1 MKRIIAYFVLFPFIF
16 LGNIMA
22 QNTLTLDKAL
32 EMALVNSFDIKL
44 SENDVIQADN
54 NQSVLNSGYLPSL
67 TGAASGSYSDKSN
80 YVVTQQGQENTIDG
94 VVSKSLSGSIAVN
107 YVLFN
112 GKRRLNY
119 KNVKKAYELADTQRK
134 IQINNTLLDVYTAYY
149 NLAKS
154 MNQKDIL
161 KESLAISKE
170 RLKRIDYQFQNGQ
183 KTNLDVLNARVDVNN
198 DSLNIVNS
206 NVLIDNQRRNLN
218 FLIGISLENEFS
230 VENNVEVEK
239 TILYNDLKTQMLN
252 NNNQL
257 KQIDINKSMSALNLK
272 VNQSNWLPSVTA
284 NASYGFSN
292 NDLGLVGFYPIQNSK
307 GLSSG
312 INLSWDLFD
321 GGSTQTKVN
330 NAKIALHN
338 QDINKDKLMLN
349 LENQLATYW
358 ADYSNQLFIIEAENL
373 NVEVNNQNFLKTKEQ
388 FSLGLLNSLD
398 FRQAQ
403 LNLINSKL
411 NLSNAHFNAKI
422 AETQLKRMAEILIS
436 DL

>member
-1 MKRIIAYFVLFPFIF
+1 
-16 LGNIMA
+16 
-22 QNTLTLDKAL
+22 
-32 EMALVNSFDIKL
+32 
-44 SENDVIQADN
+44 
-54 NQSVLNSGYLPSL
+54 
-67 TGAASGSYSDKSN
+67 
-80 YVVTQQGQENTIDG
+80 
-94 VVSKSLSGSIAVN
+94 
-107 YVLFN
+107 
-112 GKRRLNY
+112 
-119 KNVKKAYELADTQRK
+119 
-134 IQINNTLLDVYTAYY
+134 
-149 NLAKS
+149 
-154 MNQKDIL
+154 
-161 KESLAISKE
+161 
-170 RLKRIDYQFQNGQ
+170 
-183 KTNLDVLNARVDVNN
+183 
-198 DSLNIVNS
+198 
-206 NVLIDNQRRNLN
+206 
-218 FLIGISLENEFS
+218 S

-292 NDLGLVGFYPIQNSK
+292 NDLGLVGFYPIQNST

-403 LNLINSKL
+403 LNL
-411 NLSNAHFNAKI
+411 
-422 AETQLKRMAEILIS
+422 
-436 DL
+436 